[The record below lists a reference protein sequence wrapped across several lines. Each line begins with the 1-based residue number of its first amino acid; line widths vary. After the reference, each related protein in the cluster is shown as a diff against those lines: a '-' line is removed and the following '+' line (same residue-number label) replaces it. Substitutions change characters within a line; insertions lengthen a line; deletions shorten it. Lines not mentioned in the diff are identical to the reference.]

1 VEDKE
6 ETGRG
11 KQDEGEER
19 EEECLNVNEGRVSVD
34 EVSLDEGAEVS
45 QVFGLAL
52 VVEPTPTEGQRIVRL
67 VDVRQQLLRAL

>member
-1 VEDKE
+1 M
-6 ETGRG
+6 
-11 KQDEGEER
+11 
-19 EEECLNVNEGRVSVD
+19 D